1 MRKSATVRSNELGD
15 SRAGQR
21 GVGGIHNWIKIFEIA
36 IQKPSSVFK
45 FYAYV
50 KWIYPFKVKTI
61 FIPGIFS
68 YQIKGPV
75 QSMNYIFLS
84 CCLA

>member
-1 MRKSATVRSNELGD
+1 M
-15 SRAGQR
+15 
-21 GVGGIHNWIKIFEIA
+21 
-36 IQKPSSVFK
+36 
-45 FYAYV
+45 
-50 KWIYPFKVKTI
+50 VKTI

-84 CCLA
+84 CCLAEYHQFPQTSQFIVISLDYPPELEKKTLLLKIPPK